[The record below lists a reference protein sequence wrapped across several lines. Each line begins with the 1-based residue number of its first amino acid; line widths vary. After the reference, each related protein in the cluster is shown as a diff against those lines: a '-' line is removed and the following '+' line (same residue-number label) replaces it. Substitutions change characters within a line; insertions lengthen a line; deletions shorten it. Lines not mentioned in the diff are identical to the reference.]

1 MDQVGL
7 FQRFYRNLHRDQGG
21 FTVIETM
28 VGLLILFIAV
38 MATAYTATVGFRYAA
53 LARQRQAANSESTS
67 VMEQVRALAFD
78 TVAEGMRE
86 SDVQANASEDSN
98 IGTSSCPNGSNY
110 CVTIPGTNDVE
121 SIITSSTQAV
131 SPLYPYEGQISSDV
145 GTDFARKVYVS
156 DYENAGDAY
165 RVTVVVDWDQS
176 AVEGAEDEV
185 VLTSVFANTSGGCLG
200 TSTHPFSGP
209 CSTYLYGQSLIP
221 EGSITL
227 SGTIAGVPDFESATV
242 LLPTVA
248 GNTQSEQVQLVQ
260 GKERS
265 SGVEL
270 TSTAS
275 DDVEDFGLVT
285 LATQS
290 DNDQGLPDLPYDKKT
305 LSANGPDATGDVQVG
320 SSSGPHLHA
329 MKSSADS
336 TGDSAST
343 INAATASGAGQ
354 ACGTQTDNQACS
366 YASSQ
371 NGPITLQLHLYKGS
385 TDLGSCDLVRV
396 ASAPTAS
403 SASIDRTGDSSNT
416 SNNPNVVST
425 TTRTFGAVT
434 IGCLPA
440 NISVFPTGWGGTSSV
455 GGGSGFLVRIA
466 DGYTQ
471 GNSNCPV
478 VTRAGYG
485 VSAASV
491 GGRSNSGTNSCSN
504 ANAPK
509 VHYWDG
515 SSVSAGSYSSHS
527 HSGSGSYTQPDASP
541 AAQFGATRLVYTPS
555 SGPASGCTFT
565 QRIVSGTT
573 VVSGASTASN
583 TGSSPISDSTAT
595 FVAPLDGTFQFT
607 VTCPTEGTL
616 VDLNIDSD
624 LGTMKASANYS
635 PPPS

>member
-1 MDQVGL
+1 
-7 FQRFYRNLHRDQGG
+7 
-21 FTVIETM
+21 M

-86 SDVQANASEDSN
+86 SDVQANASTDSN

-131 SPLYPYEGQISSDV
+131 SPLYPYEGQITSDV

-176 AVEGAEDEV
+176 AVEGADDQV

-221 EGSITL
+221 EGQITVDGSIT
-227 SGTIAGVPDFESATV
+227 GVSDFQSATIV
-242 LLPTVA
+242 LPTA
-248 GNTQSEQVQLVQ
+248 SGNTQSEQVQLVQ

-265 SGVEL
+265 SGAQLQL
-270 TSTAS
+270 TTS
-275 DDVEDFGLVT
+275 EDAEQFGLVT
-285 LATQS
+285 LATES
-290 DNDQGLPDLPYDKKT
+290 DNDQGLPDLAYDKKT
-305 LSANGPDATGDVQVG
+305 LASDGPDTTGDLQAGG
-320 SSSGPHLHA
+320 STTSHLHLT
-329 MKSSADS
+329 KSATDGA
-336 TGDSAST
+336 GDTSST
-343 INAATASGAGQ
+343 INAATASAAGE
-354 ACGTQTDNQACS
+354 ACGTQTDAQACT
-366 YASSQ
+366 YAETRNS
-371 NGPITLQLHLYKGS
+371 PITLQLHLYRGA
-385 TDLGSCDLVRV
+385 TDLGTCDLVRV
-396 ASAPTAS
+396 ASAPAAT
-403 SASIDRTGDSSNT
+403 SASVDRTGDSSNLA
-416 SNNPNVVST
+416 NNPNVVST
-425 TTRTFGAVT
+425 ATRNFGAIS
-434 IGCLPA
+434 IGCLPS
-440 NISVFPTGWGGTSSV
+440 NISVVPSGWSNTASF

-478 VTRAGYG
+478 VARSGYS
-485 VSAASV
+485 VSAATAGS
-491 GGRSNSGTNSCSN
+491 RANTSTASCSN
-504 ANAPK
+504 VNAPK
-509 VHYWDG
+509 VHYWNGTAVAAGAYTSQNHQG
-515 SSVSAGSYSSHS
+515 SA
-527 HSGSGSYTQPDASP
+527 SYTQPDA
-541 AAQFGATRLVYTPS
+541 AAAALFGATRLVYTPS

-565 QRIVSGTT
+565 ERILSGTT
-573 VVSGASTASN
+573 VVSGASTVSS
-583 TGSSPISDSTAT
+583 TGSSPITDSTAT
-595 FVAPLDGTFQFT
+595 FPGPLDGKFQFT
-607 VTCPTEGTL
+607 VTCPGNGTL
-616 VDLNIDSD
+616 ADLTIDSD
-624 LGTMKASANYS
+624 LGTMEASSNYS